1 MKKAVSVI
9 VIVIILLTS
18 LYIVYAEDG
27 DSETEVTVETEQADN
42 SEQIATEPDEPS
54 EGAEK
59 EAEVPDDT
67 PENPEQKQSADVVQ
81 PIEVDSIS
89 TPRVEAGERVSFSIG
104 FHAKE
109 TYRIKSIAIVTSV
122 DMSVFPFELEKTSY
136 LEKYDNVV
144 EATYTVDLCARKEA
158 EKGYYNLLFEVVYED
173 DGQEKCISFPI
184 PVFVNQEDKE
194 PEEKEP
200 EKENPVA
207 VPKVILTAS
216 RTEPEEIIAGEPFN
230 LILTFKNTS
239 SSYSVSSL
247 KISLAP
253 EGKFTPQTGS
263 ANMFTSRLYAGQSKE
278 LSIEL
283 IPGSDLSPGYY
294 MINMNLSYDTITGSQ
309 VISATQAETVS
320 LKVNQIPS
328 VRITDMEISPESITV
343 GKEINFAFDLLNTGR
358 SAIYNATVKIFC
370 EGGFFKDSEVFLG
383 NIDPGK
389 AGIVDSYV
397 TALLSGNAKVNL
409 TVSYEDA
416 DGKVYTYENV
426 KECYIGPRPSSE
438 SDIPVPQE
446 ETGDLPIAAIIMSVV
461 SAGIII
467 YLLFVKKKKE
477 KMPAYD
483 DSFIDRIEE
492 GKNESKP

>member
-1 MKKAVSVI
+1 MKKVVSVV
-9 VIVIILLTS
+9 VIVFILLTS
-18 LYIVYAEDG
+18 IYVVYAEND
-27 DSETEVTVETEQADN
+27 DSETEVAAETEQVDN
-42 SEQIATEPDEPS
+42 SEQIAAEPDEPS
-54 EGAEK
+54 EEAVK
-59 EAEVPDDT
+59 EEVPDDT

-136 LEKYDNVV
+136 LEKYDNVA
-144 EATYTVDLCARKEA
+144 EATYIVDLCARKEA

-184 PVFVNQEDKE
+184 PVFVNQKDKE

-239 SSYSVSSL
+239 SSNSVSSL
-247 KISLAP
+247 KISLVP
-253 EGKFTPQTGS
+253 EAGKFTPQTGS

-283 IPGSDLSPGYY
+283 IPGTDLSPGYY
-294 MINMNLSYDTITGSQ
+294 MINMNLSYDTITESQ

-328 VRITDMEISPESITV
+328 VRITDMEISPDSITV

-370 EGGFFKDSEVFLG
+370 EGEYFKDSEVFLG

-409 TVSYEDA
+409 KVNYEDA

-426 KECYIGPRPSSE
+426 KELHIGPRPSSE

-446 ETGDLPIAAIIMSVV
+446 EKGDLPIAAIIMSVA
-461 SAGIII
+461 SAGVVI
-467 YLLFVKKKKE
+467 YLLFVNKKKA
-477 KMPAYD
+477 KMAAYD

-492 GKNESKP
+492 GKNRE